1 MPETVVEYTQRLL
14 GYAEGSDP
22 LSIQASTADKL
33 SSLIKDRTREQLFRA
48 PAPGK
53 WSIAQIM
60 AHLAD
65 AELAIAWRLRQI
77 LSSNAVAL
85 QAYDQDSWASTFNY
99 ADRDPHESL
108 STFRALR
115 AADVTLLKSV
125 PKALWDN
132 YGMHQERGKET
143 IHHMV
148 RMTAGHD
155 LNHLRQIEKVVRDQ
169 LQK

>member
-1 MPETVVEYTQRLL
+1 VPETVVEYTQRLL
-14 GYAEGSDP
+14 GYSAGSDP
-22 LSIQASTADKL
+22 LSIQAGTADKL
-33 SSLIKDRTREQLFRA
+33 AGLIGDRNHEQLFSA

-99 ADRDPHESL
+99 AERDPNESL
-108 STFRALR
+108 ATFRALR
-115 AADVTLLKSV
+115 AANVTLLKSV
-125 PKALWDN
+125 PKTLWDN

-148 RMTAGHD
+148 NMTAGHD
-155 LNHLRQIEKVVRDQ
+155 LNHLRQIEKIVSEQ
-169 LQK
+169 IQK

>member
-1 MPETVVEYTQRLL
+1 LTETVVEYTQRLL
-14 GYAEGSDP
+14 SYSEGSDP

-33 SSLIKDRTREQLFRA
+33 AGLIGDRSREQLFRA
-48 PAPGK
+48 PAAGK

-77 LSSNAVAL
+77 LSSNGVPL

-99 ADRDPHESL
+99 AERDPRESL
-108 STFRALR
+108 ATFRALR
-115 AADVTLLKSV
+115 AADLALLKSV

-143 IHHMV
+143 IHHMAT
-148 RMTAGHD
+148 MTAGHD
-155 LNHLRQIEKVVRDQ
+155 LNHLRQIEKIVSDQ
-169 LQK
+169 NGC

>member
-1 MPETVVEYTQRLL
+1 LPETVVEYTQRLL
-14 GYAEGSDP
+14 GYVEGFYP
-22 LSIQASTADKL
+22 LTVQASTPDKL
-33 SSLIKDRTREQLFRA
+33 AGLLKDRTREQLFRA

-53 WSIAQIM
+53 WSIAQII

-85 QAYDQDSWASTFNY
+85 QAYDQDRWAATFNY

-115 AADVTLLKSV
+115 AADVALLKSV
-125 PKALWDN
+125 SKDLWDN

-143 IHHMV
+143 IHHMAK
-148 RMTAGHD
+148 MAAGHD
-155 LNHLRQIEKVVRDQ
+155 LNHLRQIEKIVGEQ
-169 LQK
+169 HQK

>member
-1 MPETVVEYTQRLL
+1 MPETVVEYIQRLL
-14 GYAEGSDP
+14 SYSEGSDP
-22 LSIQASTADKL
+22 LSIQASTADNL
-33 SSLIKDRTREQLFRA
+33 ARLIGDRTREQLFRA

-53 WSIAQIM
+53 WSIAQIV

-77 LSSNAVAL
+77 LSTNAVAL

-108 STFRALR
+108 ATFRALR
-115 AADVTLLKSV
+115 SADVALLKSV

-148 RMTAGHD
+148 KLAAGHD
-155 LNHLRQIEKVVRDQ
+155 LNHLRQIEKIAGEQ
-169 LQK
+169 HQK

>member
-1 MPETVVEYTQRLL
+1 MTETVVEYTQRLL
-14 GYAEGSDP
+14 SYSEGSDP

-33 SSLIKDRTREQLFRA
+33 AGLIGDRSREQLFRA

-77 LSSNAVAL
+77 LSSNGVPL

-99 ADRDPHESL
+99 AERDPRESL
-108 STFRALR
+108 ATFRALR
-115 AADVTLLKSV
+115 AADLALLRSV

-143 IHHMV
+143 IHHMAT
-148 RMTAGHD
+148 MTAGHD
-155 LNHLRQIEKVVRDQ
+155 LNHLRQIEKIVSDQ
-169 LQK
+169 NGC

>member
-33 SSLIKDRTREQLFRA
+33 SSLIEDRTREQLFRA

-65 AELAIAWRLRQI
+65 AELAIAWRQRQI

-99 ADRDPHESL
+99 AERDPRESL
-108 STFRALR
+108 ATFRALR
-115 AADVTLLKSV
+115 AADVALLKSV

-132 YGMHQERGKET
+132 YGMHQERGKRN
-143 IHHMV
+143 HSPH
-148 RMTAGHD
+148 GQHD
-155 LNHLRQIEKVVRDQ
+155 RRT
-169 LQK
+169 